1 MGLNEVFKKVADI
14 ERNATELT
22 SHKVELATPDDLEKK
37 KIQGAKELETANTLA
52 KTVAA
57 SIDKVITAY
66 RQNLISCFEGLKIAD
81 DVNAQFK
88 QLNFPPPAYIAAWQK
103 ELTANQK
110 QSNAKMKALEAAKK
124 SIS

>member
-14 ERNATELT
+14 ERNATELA

-37 KIQGAKELETANTLA
+37 KIQGAKELETANALA

-88 QLNFPPPAYIAAWQK
+88 QLNFPPPAYIAAWSK